1 MKYFNRL
8 LRYDW
13 PYLEQSLFIEEI
25 RQEFDDDGNWE
36 FNKIGEWCY
45 LYVGRKSG
53 TVDNKWAKHRIN
65 ALRNLSK
72 IPGLINKTVWEF

>member
-1 MKYFNRL
+1 MKYFTRL
-8 LRYDW
+8 FDSTYI
-13 PYLEQSLFIEEI
+13 EQSLLVEEI

-36 FNKIGEWCY
+36 SNKIGEWCY

-53 TVDNKWAKHRIN
+53 VADKGWAKYRIN

-72 IPGLINKTVWEF
+72 LPGLINKTIWEF

>member
-1 MKYFNRL
+1 MKYFTRL
-8 LRYDW
+8 FDSTYI
-13 PYLEQSLFIEEI
+13 EQSLFVEEI

-36 FNKIGEWCY
+36 SNKIGEWCY

-53 TVDNKWAKHRIN
+53 VADKGWAKYRIN

-72 IPGLINKTVWEF
+72 IPGLINKTIWEF